1 MIQLTVNE
9 QPLTFEGD
17 PHMPLLWFL
26 RDEAGLTG
34 TKFGCGIAMCGACT
48 VHLDGVRKRA
58 LEMGRNR
65 LVITAGVFALAFFA
79 IGLRMID
86 VTVVQGSA
94 QTAVA
99 GSRAA
104 SMWKVTLCA
113 PASA

>member
-1 MIQLTVNE
+1 MTPE
-9 QPLTFEGD
+9 PKYRAPQPSG
-17 PHMPLLWFL
+17 
-26 RDEAGLTG
+26 
-34 TKFGCGIAMCGACT
+34 T

-79 IGLRMID
+79 IGVRMID

-94 QTAVA
+94 QTAIA

-104 SMWKVTLCA
+104 ETRLFDRAEEAGRLYGLRLEGVWMHVGTPEAIEAAEKAIL
-113 PASA
+113 ASAA